1 MQRKYWWCEWCRIVW
16 ATLYITQV
24 MYCNYG
30 RLWSIAILLRVY
42 LHVCVFVPVG
52 IMWPNLTVALVHC
65 YIIVDTLQHDYRQ
78 RSYSSLAIS
87 TDIGVAVTFS
97 LLSPAVC
104 ALRSRLNNLHG
115 CLC

>member
-1 MQRKYWWCEWCRIVW
+1 MVSYSLGHPVHYSSYVLK
-16 ATLYITQV
+16 
-24 MYCNYG
+24 
-30 RLWSIAILLRVY
+30 LWSTVVNCNTVKGV

-65 YIIVDTLQHDYRQ
+65 YIIVDTLQYDYRQ

-87 TDIGVAVTFS
+87 TNAGVAVTFS